1 MFIHIDAWYIKEVYK
16 IEDVRRVLNMGF
28 IVMLIVGGLIGW
40 VAGMIMVKI
49 FQVVSSV
56 TLSRFNRFTVGSKL
70 LGTWGPV
77 WGGVPIIPALIGA
90 IIVIFVVSLILKALR
105 K

>member
-1 MFIHIDAWYIKEVYK
+1 
-16 IEDVRRVLNMGF
+16 MGF

-56 TLSRFNRFTVGSKL
+56 TLSLV
-70 LGTWGPV
+70 
-77 WGGVPIIPALIGA
+77 
-90 IIVIFVVSLILKALR
+90 
-105 K
+105 